1 MTPEQLSQTL
11 VKSEGLDYNPV
22 AVKFVTSLSDL
33 PEGVKKFGASSDERA
48 PKSFLCAMWGDCLR
62 GAGPFYT
69 TREHQLCGGGSIAAG
84 FGNLLPIEVAE
95 KFMIG
100 DGKLFG
106 SMQALR
112 CSMESTLPFEE
123 GEFEAQI
130 VGPLSAMNNDT
141 LRPDVVLIVCKP
153 FQGQHILRA
162 YGFDSGE
169 LVHGISGG
177 STCEMLSSYVVK
189 TGKPTFT
196 LGDTGGNAGLSV
208 EPDELLLAFPYD
220 KLEIAVGNLTRICRT
235 SSMHRHTIVH
245 ER

>member
-11 VKSEGLDYNPV
+11 VKSEGLHYNPI

-33 PEGVKKFGASSDERA
+33 PEGVKKFGASSEASD

-69 TREHQLCGGGSIAAG
+69 TKEHQLCGGGAIAAG
-84 FGNLLPIEVAE
+84 FGSLLPLEVAE

-112 CSMESTLPFEE
+112 CSLASTMPFED

-130 VGPLSAMNNDT
+130 VGPLAAMNDET

-169 LVHGISGG
+169 LVHGIAGG
-177 STCEMLSSYVVK
+177 STCEMVSSYVVR

-196 LGDTGGNAGLSV
+196 LGDTGGNAGLSL

-220 KLEIAVGNLTRICRT
+220 KLGIAVGNLSRICRT
-235 SSMHRHTIVH
+235 STMHRHNIVH
-245 ER
+245 EH

>member
-11 VKSEGLDYNPV
+11 VKSEGLDYNPI

-33 PEGVKKFGASSDERA
+33 PEGVKKFGASSEASD

-69 TREHQLCGGGSIAAG
+69 TKEHQLCGGGAIAAG
-84 FGNLLPIEVAE
+84 FGSLLPLEVAE

-112 CSMESTLPFEE
+112 CSLASTMPFED

-130 VGPLSAMNNDT
+130 VGPLAAMNDET

-169 LVHGISGG
+169 LVHGIAGG
-177 STCEMLSSYVVK
+177 STCEMVSSYVVR

-196 LGDTGGNAGLSV
+196 LGDTGGNAGLSL
-208 EPDELLLAFPYD
+208 EPDEVLLAFPYD
-220 KLEIAVGNLTRICRT
+220 KLGIAVGNLSRICRT
-235 SSMHRHTIVH
+235 STMHRHNIVH
-245 ER
+245 EH